1 MRIRILTLALG
12 GVVVVSACAGD
23 VSSPLAAVTD
33 RGGTIDLM
41 PDFEI
46 SAASVMDGGGVGA
59 SMLPDSLR
67 LTADQKAQIQALHEA
82 FKAANQAQM
91 DALRAIEVEAR
102 AARQAGKTREDV
114 RAIMAKAAP
123 ILDHLHLAFARLQV
137 AILAIYT
144 PSQRQWV
151 ASHQPKIC
159 GPAGPPQLTDDQ
171 VAAFR
176 ALRQA
181 FAEATKADMLLIRT
195 VHQEAKTAREA
206 GKSRSELDVILAR
219 ARGAMDR
226 VRAAERKLHADIMN
240 LLTAE
245 QKANWCVVRPH
256 GPRP

>member
-1 MRIRILTLALG
+1 MRFRILTLALG
-12 GVVVVSACAGD
+12 GAVVMSACGGD

-33 RGGTIDLM
+33 RGGAIDLM

-59 SMLPDSLR
+59 SMLPDSLQ

-82 FKAANQAQM
+82 FKAANQAEM
-91 DALRAIEVEAR
+91 DALRAIEAEAR

-123 ILDHLHLAFARLQV
+123 ILDRLHLAFARLQL

-144 PSQRQWV
+144 PAQRAWV
-151 ASHQPKIC
+151 ASHQPRIC
-159 GPAGPPQLTDDQ
+159 GPAGPPPLTDNQ
-171 VAAFR
+171 VAAVR
-176 ALRQA
+176 VLRQA
-181 FAEATKADMLLIRT
+181 FANDTKADMLLIRT

-206 GKSRSELDVILAR
+206 GKSKSEIETILAR
-219 ARGAMDR
+219 ARAAMDR
-226 VRAAERKLHADIMN
+226 VRIAERKLHADIMN
-240 LLTAE
+240 LLTTE

-256 GPRP
+256 GPKP